1 MFYLHETELSTA
13 KWSDWLVES
22 KTGIEGTENT
32 LYSELSFKSL
42 KVGIGKWRH
51 QKNAGVK
58 KLKEVAFQNFLW
70 WKS

>member
-1 MFYLHETELSTA
+1 M
-13 KWSDWLVES
+13 ES